1 MPKNL
6 LESSGNLYSNKTKAT
21 SGIRIAFG
29 LLAFSVLVGILGFTI
44 LEKYS
49 FLDAFYMTIITLSTV
64 GFGEV
69 RPLSGAGRIFTS
81 FYIVGNIGIYA
92 YAATAFSRYIIEGE
106 IFKKRFIKSM
116 EKRIN
121 ALHDH
126 VIVCGFGKYGYEIC
140 RHLEGQGQAFVVIER
155 SEVEIE
161 KAKLQFD
168 DLLWLIGDATSD
180 ELLVTA
186 GIERA
191 KTIMAAT
198 GDDSENIFIV
208 LTAKQ
213 LNKSIDVISRAV
225 AKRSEKKMFL
235 AGANHVIMPD
245 QIGGFYMAVLV
256 NKPDVV
262 DFFSFIA
269 NETNTDIGFEEIH
282 FADFS
287 ATMQGKMLKELN
299 IRSYAGANVI
309 GLRDAEGHY
318 SANPGPNTIL
328 KAGESYI
335 VIGNKSQITKL
346 GECLGGL
353 DGS

>member
-1 MPKNL
+1 MNNNNTFAK
-6 LESSGNLYSNKTKAT
+6 SKVLYSNKSKLTT
-21 SGIRIAFG
+21 GIRTAFG
-29 LLAFSVLVGILGFTI
+29 LLAISVAIGVIGFVTV
-44 LEKYS
+44 EGYS

-64 GFGEV
+64 GFSEV
-69 RPLSGAGRIFTS
+69 RPLSGSGRIFTS
-81 FYIVGNIGIYA
+81 IYILGNIGVYA

-106 IFKKRFIKSM
+106 IFKKRFIKNM

-121 ALHDH
+121 ALHHH

-140 RHLEGQGQAFVVIER
+140 RHLEGQGQAFIVIER
-155 SEVEIE
+155 DELEIE
-161 KAKLQFD
+161 KAKMQFD
-168 DLLWLIGDATSD
+168 NLLWLVGDATSD
-180 ELLVTA
+180 ELLIAA

-213 LNKSIDVISRAV
+213 LNKNIDVISRAV

-282 FADFS
+282 FNDFS
-287 ATMQGKMLKELN
+287 KSMKGKMLKELN

-309 GLRDAEGHY
+309 GLRDTKGQY
-318 SANPGPNTIL
+318 SANPGPDTIL

-335 VIGNKSQITKL
+335 VIGNKKQITKL
-346 GECLGGL
+346 GECLSAL
-353 DGS
+353 E